1 MSQVTQKL
9 FYFYDYLKTTEC
21 SNNVF
26 RDAAHCAPYSSYEL
40 GTRFNFERFEID
52 NCDDH
57 SGNKIEHKCQL
68 FCRWKSKVG
77 KHATYEKFL
86 SNLCRCLP
94 KDEGFM
100 QNVCNYIL
108 KEHNLPLDCLSMDI
122 EVHSDS
128 SGKLFQSKLSSDL
141 TTTINTTLDNASS
154 LLSASVADNKY
165 LLEHI
170 NKQGKKLKRV
180 NQELESERK
189 RRKISEKHLSEIEK
203 ENWELKENLC
213 LLSARVIP
221 VSLEEDELTTQVPLC
236 SPPPST
242 DDSQSSCSTSNQT
255 MFIQC
260 QAVMTSIS
268 SPLPNCSPQHHIFED
283 EEITATDESDTNIPS
298 FEISYQSTTL
308 SCSVDTQ
315 NEMVTGEMLVPFDE
329 SAQLEWPPNL
339 TPQYQ

>member
-1 MSQVTQKL
+1 
-9 FYFYDYLKTTEC
+9 
-21 SNNVF
+21 
-26 RDAAHCAPYSSYEL
+26 
-40 GTRFNFERFEID
+40 
-52 NCDDH
+52 
-57 SGNKIEHKCQL
+57 
-68 FCRWKSKVG
+68 
-77 KHATYEKFL
+77 
-86 SNLCRCLP
+86 
-94 KDEGFM
+94 M

-122 EVHSDS
+122 KVHSDS
-128 SGKLFQSKLSSDL
+128 SVKLCRSKLSPDL

-170 NKQGKKLKRV
+170 NKQGKKLKQV

-203 ENWELKENLC
+203 ENWELKENLR
-213 LLSARVIP
+213 LLLAQVIP

-236 SPPPST
+236 SPPQST

-298 FEISYQSTTL
+298 FEISHQSTTL

-315 NEMVTGEMLVPFDE
+315 NEMVTGEMLVAFDE
-329 SAQLEWPPNL
+329 SAQLEWPANL
-339 TPQYQ
+339 TAQYQ